1 MRTLLL
7 SLALLLSA
15 CGDNGGTGGST
26 GNCGTAT
33 PVMPTADDVT
43 TRIFNCSCTFSG
55 CHDASSNR
63 MLHQNLTTVAT
74 ACASLRRAAC
84 EFPAQ
89 PLVDPANPDNSYLI
103 KKLTCSA
110 ADCTPQ
116 LGTPDISCQT
126 KNTTTMAV
134 LNDRMPA
141 SSNPPLDSGRI
152 ATLKQWI
159 SMDLPG
165 CPPAADGGVDAPTSD
180 AANE

>member
-1 MRTLLL
+1 
-7 SLALLLSA
+7 LLSA
-15 CGDNGGTGGST
+15 CGDNGGGTGGST

-33 PVMPTADDVT
+33 AVMPTADDVV

-74 ACASLRRAAC
+74 TCASLRHATC
-84 EFPAQ
+84 EFPSR
-89 PLVDPANPDNSYLI
+89 PLVDPTNPDNSYLI

-110 ADCTPQ
+110 ADCTPE
-116 LGTPDISCQT
+116 LGVPDMACQT
-126 KNTTTMAV
+126 KTQAGAV

-152 ATLKQWI
+152 ATLRQWI
-159 SMDLPG
+159 AMDLPG
-165 CPPAADGGVDAPTSD
+165 CPPVDGGAGADGG
-180 AANE
+180 E